1 MEGQRWAPP
10 SHKTRGRREGRCQ
23 TAHETSSERRILQ
36 TTVEVQDPP
45 FYPRYLA
52 NGEWNGHRI
61 VYDRAELT
69 WKKET
74 APRVLVQMDP
84 EEIEAFLDDQRLCVE
99 SESLLG
105 QPDVREHPLRGVS
118 QNVRLGMERW

>member
-36 TTVEVQDPP
+36 TTVEVQDPTSP
-45 FYPRYLA
+45 Y
-52 NGEWNGHRI
+52 
-61 VYDRAELT
+61 VYTGDHPDGYELFNHPLRGLCRWLEGRFVGLT
-69 WKKET
+69 TDELDALEDYEET
-74 APRVLVQMDP
+74 
-84 EEIEAFLDDQRLCVE
+84 LD
-99 SESLLG
+99 ESLLG